1 MYFYC
6 LPHWQHVDLAL
17 TRLRSR
23 FGVLKCWRRRRYLI
37 CTSAALVLHQSWLS
51 HSLQLLAH
59 PFPKCNKR
67 RQGQTKLT
75 NSLQNRIT
83 DSFHSSLSLSLCIS
97 PSSLMNLE
105 NQLNGQQVAH
115 SHCIN
120 LSKCSRYTN
129 REGFYIN
136 RCLISPAFLK

>member
-1 MYFYC
+1 M
-6 LPHWQHVDLAL
+6 L
-17 TRLRSR
+17 TWLRVLTTLYSG
-23 FGVLKCWRRRRYLI
+23 FGALKCWRRRRYLI

-51 HSLQLLAH
+51 YSLQLLAH

-83 DSFHSSLSLSLCIS
+83 DSFHSFSLSFSLSLCIS

-120 LSKCSRYTN
+120 LSKCRRYTN
-129 REGFYIN
+129 RRGFYIN